1 MRVSEQVLLSSLR
14 QGGCVRSFWRRSA
27 RLAGTPSP
35 IVPDGL
41 VLETPGERGD
51 TPLCHVD
58 FAVVQKWLVCEE
70 TWTQTL
76 GERSSAGRSGDCVLT
91 GRTPPHDTVTHL
103 SGY

>member
-41 VLETPGERGD
+41 VLETRGY
-51 TPLCHVD
+51 P
-58 FAVVQKWLVCEE
+58 
-70 TWTQTL
+70 TL
-76 GERSSAGRSGDCVLT
+76 SCGFCGGTEVASLRGNLDIDRRGNGVRRDGLAT
-91 GRTPPHDTVTHL
+91 A
-103 SGY
+103 Y

>member
-51 TPLCHVD
+51 
-58 FAVVQKWLVCEE
+58 
-70 TWTQTL
+70 
-76 GERSSAGRSGDCVLT
+76 
-91 GRTPPHDTVTHL
+91 
-103 SGY
+103 